1 MMMFKARQETVFEM
15 TEDTFLS
22 FLAAYVTRLGK
33 FLLLGHCL
41 SAFSIGI
48 YFLKRNEVFVDFQCS

>member
-1 MMMFKARQETVFEM
+1 MMMFKARQPRQETVFEM

-33 FLLLGHCL
+33 FLLVGHCL
-41 SAFSIGI
+41 SAFSFGV
-48 YFLKRNEVFVDFQCS
+48 YF